1 MRIFASLAA
10 AATLTLTLIACSGPT
25 KKKTE
30 IGATEGS
37 DSASET
43 CCCKSNPIAA
53 DDGKPAYENG
63 NRMECSSKQ
72 GECVPDVQCAQSPQ
86 PE

>member
-1 MRIFASLAA
+1 MRIFAVSAA
-10 AATLTLTLIACSGPT
+10 LIVGLIACSGPS

-37 DSASET
+37 DQAGET

-53 DDGKPAYENG
+53 NDGQPIYEVG

-72 GECVPDVQCAQSPQ
+72 GECVPDVQCAQAAQ

>member
-1 MRIFASLAA
+1 MRILAA
-10 AATLTLTLIACSGPT
+10 SFAMMFGIIACSGPSQ
-25 KKKTE
+25 KKPE
-30 IGATEGS
+30 IGATVGS

-43 CCCKSNPIAA
+43 CCCKSNPIAS
-53 DDGKPAYENG
+53 DDGKPVYETG

-72 GECVPDVQCAQSPQ
+72 GACVPDVQCAQGEQ

>member
-1 MRIFASLAA
+1 MRILAA
-10 AATLTLTLIACSGPT
+10 SFALVVGLIACSGPT

-43 CCCKSNPIAA
+43 CCCKSTPMSS
-53 DDGKPAYENG
+53 DDAKPVYEIG

-72 GECVPDVQCAQSPQ
+72 GECVPEVQCQSQQQ
-86 PE
+86 PD

>member
-1 MRIFASLAA
+1 MRIFASLALILSIA
-10 AATLTLTLIACSGPT
+10 ACGGPT
-25 KKKTE
+25 KKKLAPGT
-30 IGATEGS
+30 TEGS

-43 CCCKSNPIAA
+43 CCCKSNPVGA
-53 DDGKPAYENG
+53 DDGKPVYDNG

-72 GECVPDVQCAQSPQ
+72 GECVPDVQCNQTTQ

>member
-1 MRIFASLAA
+1 MPRCRRTDRIRSHQEA
-10 AATLTLTLIACSGPT
+10 LTIIRETTVAPGT
-25 KKKTE
+25 
-30 IGATEGS
+30 TEGS

-43 CCCKSNPIAA
+43 CCCKSNPVGA
-53 DDGKPAYENG
+53 DDGKPVYDNG

-72 GECVPDVQCAQSPQ
+72 GECVPDVQCQQTQQ

>member
-1 MRIFASLAA
+1 MRILGVSFALIVG
-10 AATLTLTLIACSGPT
+10 LIACSGPS

-37 DSASET
+37 DVAGDT

-53 DDGKPAYENG
+53 DDGKPVYENG

-72 GECVPDVQCAQSPQ
+72 GECVPEVQCAQSAQ

>member
-1 MRIFASLAA
+1 MRILAA
-10 AATLTLTLIACSGPT
+10 SFALVVGLIACSGPT

-43 CCCKSNPIAA
+43 CCCKSNSVSS
-53 DDGKPAYENG
+53 DDGKPIYENG
-63 NRMECSSKQ
+63 GRMECSSKQ
-72 GECVPDVQCAQSPQ
+72 GECVPEVQCAQQ
-86 PE
+86 PAPE